1 MRFLL
6 NLSFRYKVPLWG
18 SLLIVATATIISS
31 TLLLRSYG
39 ELKND
44 LLRDA
49 ATQGRTMANTLFP
62 AMLHDQVWRAYEIVK
77 APFGREPGDSPGQAE
92 SFVVLDQR
100 GHVYVSTS
108 PESLPMLADFTQLS
122 PEYAALAGMRLRL
135 APIHQAQ
142 RRAIRDRRCPARQE
156 QSPSPI
162 RLETAQRPTARTG
175 QNVDPL
181 ALYLCTG
188 VAAYGWCFPGD

>member
-49 ATQGRTMANTLFP
+49 RRQP
-62 AMLHDQVWRAYEIVK
+62 ADRGKALGMDHPALDLRFLAQLLQRA
-77 APFGREPGDSPGQAE
+77 
-92 SFVVLDQR
+92 VV
-100 GHVYVSTS
+100 
-108 PESLPMLADFTQLS
+108 
-122 PEYAALAGMRLRL
+122 
-135 APIHQAQ
+135 
-142 RRAIRDRRCPARQE
+142 
-156 QSPSPI
+156 
-162 RLETAQRPTARTG
+162 
-175 QNVDPL
+175 
-181 ALYLCTG
+181 G
-188 VAAYGWCFPGD
+188 VV